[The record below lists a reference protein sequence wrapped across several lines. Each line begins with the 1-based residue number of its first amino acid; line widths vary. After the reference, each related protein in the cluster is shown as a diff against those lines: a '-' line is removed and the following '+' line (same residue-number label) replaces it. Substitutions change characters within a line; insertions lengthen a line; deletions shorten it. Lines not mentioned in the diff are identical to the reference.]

1 LRDSVIGVICVLA
14 VSAAAAVGLCTSTGA
29 GDPAPVGIAHV
40 AWLGGCWERSTARGS
55 VEEQWMAPRG
65 GCMIGISRSVRAD
78 TLFAHEF
85 LLIREQEGRLAYEA
99 RPSGQAPATFVASSA
114 SDSMVVFAN
123 PEHDFPQRIGYRR
136 AGPDSLVAWIEG
148 TIDGAVRR
156 VDFSMRRTTCPGA
169 E

>member
-1 LRDSVIGVICVLA
+1 MAVVSVLVVSLA
-14 VSAAAAVGLCTSTGA
+14 SVVGLWTSTVASG
-29 GDPAPVGIAHV
+29 PAPVGIARV
-40 AWLGGCWERSTARGS
+40 AWLAGCWERSTPRGS

-123 PEHDFPQRIGYRR
+123 PEHDFPERIGYRR

-156 VDFSMRRTTCPGA
+156 IDFSMRRTACPGA